1 MRHASSL
8 LFLGIATFGCGDD
21 SADPQSGP
29 GGSLTAP
36 VPMNPAGCSSPSVS
50 PGDNPTLQIQHEGQ
64 TRNYILYVPK
74 GIDPKTPTPMV
85 VNWHGL
91 TSNAIQ
97 EQGWPAMRSPTKERP
112 SSRIRTASGI
122 REGNRST
129 AECVAV
135 KSAPHRTTPTTWVS
149 VERSSPTSPRSSAST
164 GAGCSPP
171 G

>member
-8 LFLGIATFGCGDD
+8 LFLGIASFGCGDD
-21 SADPQSGP
+21 SSDPPSGP

-74 GIDPKTPTPMV
+74 GIDPKTPTPVV

-97 EQGWPAMRSPTKERP
+97 EQALAGNAIADERKTIVAYPDGLGDPGFQSFNGGVCCSQAGRPAHNARTITRP
-112 SSRIRTASGI
+112 
-122 REGNRST
+122 
-129 AECVAV
+129 
-135 KSAPHRTTPTTWVS
+135 
-149 VERSSPTSPRSSAST
+149 
-164 GAGCSPP
+164 
-171 G
+171 